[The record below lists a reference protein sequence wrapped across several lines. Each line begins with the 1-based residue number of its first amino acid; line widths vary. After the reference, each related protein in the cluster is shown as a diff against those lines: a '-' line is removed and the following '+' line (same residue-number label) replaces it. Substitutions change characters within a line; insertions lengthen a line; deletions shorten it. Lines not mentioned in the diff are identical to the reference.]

1 MSKKIVVL
9 GAGISGLGAA
19 ILAKKI
25 GDEVFLSD
33 AKPIAEATKQQL
45 LQHQIYFEEE
55 KHTEAK
61 ILQADT
67 LVKSPGIPDS
77 APIVQSALKN
87 GIEVISEIEFAAR
100 FTDAK
105 IIAITGSNGKTT
117 TTALTGHIL
126 KYAGLDAVVAG
137 NIGESFALAVARYN
151 PDYFVLEVSSFQLDN
166 CYDFKPYISVLL
178 NITEDHLD
186 RYKSLQNYAA
196 SKARIFQNQSAS
208 DLLIYNADDP
218 CIKEVL
224 PKQESFQRIPFS
236 TDKNCEIFKKKHKAF
251 ACLDK
256 ENQLQI
262 TLNTNTFTMNTQDL
276 LIKGTHNAANAMAAA
291 TIANVLKIRKET
303 IRESMA
309 AFQGVPHRLEHVLTI
324 NKVAYIND
332 SKATNVNAAYYAL
345 GSIPGDIVWIV
356 GGTDKGNDYSML
368 YPLVRSKVKAIICL
382 GADNQKL
389 IDSFS
394 NSADLLVETFGMEE
408 AVKVAYKIAAPGETV
423 LLSPAC
429 ASFDLFKN
437 YEERGEMFKEAV
449 RKL

>member
-1 MSKKIVVL
+1 MSRKIVVL
-9 GAGISGLGAA
+9 GAGISGYGAA
-19 ILAKKI
+19 VLAKKM
-25 GDEVFLSD
+25 GDSVFLSE
-33 AKPIAEATKQQL
+33 AKAISEATKQQL
-45 LQHQIYFEEE
+45 QQLQIDFEEGP
-55 KHTEAK
+55 HTEAK
-61 ILQADT
+61 ILDAT
-67 LVKSPGIPDS
+67 IIVKSPGIPDS
-77 APIVQSALKN
+77 ATIIQLALDR

-100 FTDAK
+100 ATEAK

-126 KYAGLDAVVAG
+126 SYAGLDSVVAG
-137 NIGESFALAVARYN
+137 NIGESFALAVARHN
-151 PDYFVLEVSSFQLDN
+151 PEYFVLEVSSFQLDN

-186 RYKSLQNYAA
+186 RYKSMQNYAA
-196 SKARIFQNQSAS
+196 SKARIFQNQNAS
-208 DLLIYNADDP
+208 DVLIYNDDDP
-218 CIKEVL
+218 WINKVL
-224 PKQESFQRIPFS
+224 PEQSSFQRIPFS
-236 TDKNCEIFKKKHKAF
+236 TEKNENTLKKNFEAF
-251 ACLDK
+251 ACLNN
-256 ENQLQI
+256 ENQLKI

-324 NKVAYIND
+324 NRVSYIND

-356 GGTDKGNDYSML
+356 GGVDKGNDYSML

-382 GADNQKL
+382 GVDNQKL

-394 NSADLLVETFGMEE
+394 NSAELLVETFGMEE
-408 AVKVAYKIAAPGETV
+408 AVKVAYKIAEPGETV

-437 YEERGEMFKEAV
+437 YEDRGEKFKEAV
-449 RKL
+449 RNL